1 MTTTADVI
9 VIGLG
14 AAGSAALYQLARA
27 GIRAIGIDRWHPPHA
42 MGSSHGET
50 RITRQAIGEGEVY
63 VPLVL
68 RSHEIWRELE
78 QETSQRLLE
87 ACGVLII
94 GAEGG
99 AAMHH
104 SRSGFV
110 LNTVA
115 AAQVHGIEHE
125 VLSIDETR
133 RRFPQFA
140 LTGDELVY
148 FEPGGGFVYP
158 ERCIAAQLAMAS
170 KLGACIV
177 TGAQVTALRETAGGV
192 AVEAGDTIYHA
203 DRVILAA
210 GAWTP
215 GLTDSPTLAPL
226 TLRRQVLHW
235 FAPERPQDFAVGTF
249 PAFIWLHGNHAEDS
263 FYGFPIP
270 DDLGHN
276 LVKVADENQ
285 TRATKDPDQ
294 LDRDVRPDEAAEM
307 HRDHLAG
314 RIPGLTLPPVRSA
327 ACLYTCAPDADFV
340 IGPRD
345 GSERI
350 TVVSACSG
358 HGFKHSAAVGEH
370 AVRLITKGPA
380 AAIAAFDPRRLAGSQ
395 LT

>member
-1 MTTTADVI
+1 MSNTADVI

-27 GIRAIGIDRWHPPHA
+27 GISAIGIDRWKPPHA

-50 RITRQAIGEGEVY
+50 RITRQAIGEGQVY

-78 QETSQRLLE
+78 RETGQRLFE

-110 LNTVA
+110 LNTIA
-115 AAQVHGIEHE
+115 AAQAHAIEHDI
-125 VLSIDETR
+125 LSIEETR
-133 RRFPQFA
+133 ARFPQFA
-140 LTGDELVY
+140 LSGDELVY

-158 ERCIAAQLAMAS
+158 ERCIAAQLAMAR
-170 KLGACIV
+170 KLGARME
-177 TGAQVTALRETAGGV
+177 TGSQVTAITETPGGVTVQAGG
-192 AVEAGDTIYHA
+192 ATYHA
-203 DRVILAA
+203 GNVILAG

-215 GLTDSPTLAPL
+215 GLVGSNGLAPL

-249 PAFIWLHGNHAEDS
+249 PAFIWLHGNHPEDS

-270 DDLGHN
+270 DDLGHA

-285 TRATKDPDQ
+285 SRAAADPDQ
-294 LDRDVRPDEAAEM
+294 LDRDVRPEEAAEM
-307 HRDHLAG
+307 HRDHLVG
-314 RIPGLTLPPVRSA
+314 RIPGLTLPQVRSA

-340 IGPRD
+340 IGPVD
-345 GSERI
+345 GMERI

-370 AVRLITKGPA
+370 AVRLITEGPA
-380 AAIAAFDPRRLAGSQ
+380 AAIPAFDPRRLSAMPQ
-395 LT
+395 P

>member
-1 MTTTADVI
+1 MNTNADVI
-9 VIGLG
+9 VVGLG

-27 GIRAIGIDRWHPPHA
+27 GISAIGIDRWEPPHA

-50 RITRQAIGEGEVY
+50 RITRQAIGEGQVY

-78 QETSQRLLE
+78 AETGQRLFE

-115 AAQVHGIEHE
+115 AAQAHGIEHE
-125 VLSIDETR
+125 VLSVEDTR

-158 ERCIAAQLAMAS
+158 ERCIAAQLAMAQR
-170 KLGACIV
+170 LGARMV
-177 TGAQVTALRETAGGV
+177 TGAQVTAITEVPDGV
-192 AVEAGDTIYHA
+192 AVTSGGLTYHA
-203 DRVILAA
+203 GRVILAA

-215 GLTDSPTLAPL
+215 GLAASPALAPL
-226 TLRRQVLHW
+226 ALRRQVLHW
-235 FAPERPQDFAVGTF
+235 FAPERPQDFAAGAF
-249 PAFIWLHGNHAEDS
+249 PAFIWLHGNHPEDS

-270 DDLGHN
+270 DDLGHS

-285 TRATKDPDQ
+285 TRAIRDPDH
-294 LDRDVRPDEAAEM
+294 LDREVQPHEAVEM
-307 HRDHLAG
+307 HRDHIAG
-314 RIPGLTLPPVRSA
+314 RIPGLALPAVRSA

-340 IGPRD
+340 IGPLD
-345 GSERI
+345 DNERI

-370 AVRLITKGPA
+370 AVRLITQGPA
-380 AAIAAFDPRRLAGSQ
+380 AAIPLFDTRRLAGGPPA
-395 LT
+395 

>member
-14 AAGSAALYQLARA
+14 AAGSAALYQLART
-27 GIRAIGIDRWHPPHA
+27 GISAIGIDRWDPPHA

-78 QETSQRLLE
+78 HETGERLLE
-87 ACGVLII
+87 TCGVLII

-115 AAQVHGIEHE
+115 AAQAHGIEHE
-125 VLSIDETR
+125 VLSIEDTR

-140 LTGDELVY
+140 LSGDELVY

-158 ERCIAAQLAMAS
+158 ERCIAAQLTLAR
-170 KLGACIV
+170 KLGARIV
-177 TGAQVTALRETAGGV
+177 TGAQVTAISEAAGGV
-192 AVEAGDTIYHA
+192 AVQAGGTTYHA
-203 DRVILAA
+203 DHVILAA

-215 GLTDSPTLAPL
+215 GLAPTPSLAPL

-249 PAFIWLHGNHAEDS
+249 PAFIWLHGSHPEDS

-270 DDLGHN
+270 EDLGHG

-285 TRATKDPDQ
+285 TRATIDPDQ
-294 LDRDVRPDEAAEM
+294 LNRDVRAEEAAEM
-307 HRDHLAG
+307 HRDHLAE

-340 IGPRD
+340 IGPLD
-345 GSERI
+345 GTERI

-370 AVRLITKGPA
+370 AMRLITEGPA
-380 AAIAAFDPRRLAGSQ
+380 AAIPAFDPRRLAGSK

>member
-1 MTTTADVI
+1 MSAAADVI
-9 VIGLG
+9 VVGLG

-27 GIRAIGIDRWHPPHA
+27 GISAIGIDRWEPPHA

-78 QETSQRLLE
+78 QDTGQRLLE

-115 AAQVHGIEHE
+115 AARAHGIDHE
-125 VLSIDETR
+125 VLSVQDTR

-148 FEPGGGFVYP
+148 LEPGGGFVYP
-158 ERCIAAQLAMAS
+158 ERCIAAQLAMAQR
-170 KLGACIV
+170 LGARMV
-177 TGAQVTALRETAGGV
+177 TGAQVTAITETQGGV
-192 AVEAGDTIYHA
+192 AVTAGGTTYPA
-203 DRVILAA
+203 GRVILAA

-215 GLTDSPTLAPL
+215 GLAGTPALAPL

-235 FAPERPQDFAVGTF
+235 FAPTRPQDFAVGAF
-249 PAFIWLHGNHAEDS
+249 PAFIWLHGNHSEDS

-270 DDLGHN
+270 NDLGHD

-285 TRATKDPDQ
+285 TRATADPDR
-294 LDRDVRPDEAAEM
+294 LDRAIGPDEAAVM
-307 HRDHLAG
+307 HRDHIAG
-314 RIPGLTLPPVRSA
+314 RIPGLALPPLRSA

-340 IGPRD
+340 IGPLD
-345 GSERI
+345 GSQRI

-358 HGFKHSAAVGEH
+358 HGFKHSAALGEH
-370 AVRLITKGPA
+370 AVRLITEGPA
-380 AAIAAFDPRRLAGSQ
+380 AAIPAFDPRRFAGSPPA
-395 LT
+395 

>member
-1 MTTTADVI
+1 MNTTADVI
-9 VIGLG
+9 VVGLG
-14 AAGSAALYQLARA
+14 AVGSAALYQLARA
-27 GIRAIGIDRWHPPHA
+27 GISAIGIDRWDPPHA

-63 VPLVL
+63 VPLVR

-78 QETSQRLLE
+78 QETGQHLLN

-99 AAMHH
+99 AALHH
-104 SRSGFV
+104 NRNGFV

-115 AAQVHGIEHE
+115 AAQAHGIEHE

-133 RRFPQFA
+133 HRFPQFA
-140 LTGDELVY
+140 LAGDELVY

-158 ERCIAAQLAMAS
+158 ERCISAQLAMAS
-170 KLGACIV
+170 KLGARMV
-177 TGAQVTALRETAGGV
+177 TGAQVTAINETPGGV
-192 AVEAGDTIYHA
+192 AVQAGGTTYHA
-203 DRVILAA
+203 GRLILAA

-215 GLTDSPTLAPL
+215 GLAATPTLAPL
-226 TLRRQVLHW
+226 ALRRQVLHW

-270 DDLGHN
+270 DDLGHS

-285 TRATKDPDQ
+285 TVAIADPDL
-294 LDRDVRPDEAAEM
+294 LDRYVRRGEAEEM

-327 ACLYTCAPDADFV
+327 ACVYTCSPDADFL
-340 IGPRD
+340 IGPLD
-345 GSERI
+345 GTERI

-370 AVRLITKGPA
+370 AVRLIKEGLD
-380 AAIAAFDPRRLAGSQ
+380 AAIPAFDPRRLAGSQ
-395 LT
+395 LI

>member
-1 MTTTADVI
+1 MSNSADVI

-14 AAGSAALYQLARA
+14 AAGSATLYQLARA
-27 GIRAIGIDRWHPPHA
+27 GISAIGIDRWEPPHA

-63 VPLVL
+63 VPLVM

-78 QETSQRLLE
+78 SETGQKLLE

-99 AAMHH
+99 AALHH
-104 SRSGFV
+104 NRSGFV

-115 AAQVHGIEHE
+115 AAKAHGIAHE
-125 VLSIDETR
+125 VLTVEETA
-133 RRFPQFA
+133 RRFPQLR

-158 ERCIAAQLAMAS
+158 ERCIAAQLSMATR
-170 KLGACIV
+170 LGARIV
-177 TGAQVTALRETAGGV
+177 TGTQVTAITETPGGV
-192 AVEAGDTIYHA
+192 AVQAGGTTFHA
-203 DRVILAA
+203 DRTILAA

-215 GLTDSPTLAPL
+215 GLAAGPALAPL
-226 TLRRQVLHW
+226 ALRRQVLHW
-235 FAPERPQDFAVGTF
+235 FAPERPQDFAVGAF

-270 DDLGHN
+270 DDLGHT

-285 TRATKDPDQ
+285 TRTTPDPDM
-294 LDRDVRPDEAAEM
+294 LEREVRAEEAQAM

-314 RIPGLTLPPVRSA
+314 RIPGLDLPPHRSA
-327 ACLYTCAPDADFV
+327 ACLYTCSPDADFV
-340 IGPRD
+340 IGPLD
-345 GSERI
+345 GTRRI

-370 AVRLITKGPA
+370 AMRLITEGPGA
-380 AAIAAFDPRRLAGSQ
+380 QIPAFDPRRLTGS
-395 LT
+395 LKP

>member
-1 MTTTADVI
+1 MSSTADVI
-9 VIGLG
+9 VVGLG

-27 GIRAIGIDRWHPPHA
+27 GISAVGIDRWDPPHA

-78 QETSQRLLE
+78 QETGERLLE
-87 ACGVLII
+87 TCGVLII

-115 AAQVHGIEHE
+115 AAQAHGIEHE
-125 VLSIDETR
+125 VLSIEDTR

-140 LTGDELVY
+140 LSGDELVY

-158 ERCIAAQLAMAS
+158 ERCIAAQLTLAR
-170 KLGACIV
+170 KLGARIV
-177 TGAQVTALRETAGGV
+177 TGAQVTAISEAAGGV
-192 AVEAGDTIYHA
+192 AVQAGGTTYHA
-203 DRVILAA
+203 DHVILAA

-215 GLTDSPTLAPL
+215 SLAPTLALAPL

-235 FAPERPQDFAVGTF
+235 FAPERPRDFAVGTL
-249 PAFIWLHGNHAEDS
+249 PAFIWLHGKHAEDS

-270 DDLGHN
+270 DDLGHG

-285 TRATKDPDQ
+285 TRATADPDE
-294 LDRDVRPDEAAEM
+294 LDREVRAGEAAEM

-340 IGPRD
+340 IGPLD
-345 GSERI
+345 GTERI

-370 AVRLITKGPA
+370 AVRLIIEGPA

>member
-14 AAGSAALYQLARA
+14 AAGSAALYQLART
-27 GIRAIGIDRWHPPHA
+27 GISAIGIDRWEPPHA

-78 QETSQRLLE
+78 HETGQRLLE

-115 AAQVHGIEHE
+115 AAKAHGIAHE

-177 TGAQVTALRETAGGV
+177 TGAQVTAIRETAGGV

-215 GLTDSPTLAPL
+215 GLTDSPALAPL

-285 TRATKDPDQ
+285 TRATADPDL
-294 LDRDVRPDEAAEM
+294 LDREVRPDEADEM
-307 HRDHLAG
+307 HHDHIAG
-314 RIPGLTLPPVRSA
+314 RIPGLALPPVRSA

-340 IGPRD
+340 IGPLD
-345 GSERI
+345 GSQRI

-370 AVRLITKGPA
+370 AVRLITEGPA
-380 AAIAAFDPRRLAGSQ
+380 AAIPTFDPRRLGKSTPA
-395 LT
+395 

>member
-1 MTTTADVI
+1 MNTAADVI

-27 GIRAIGIDRWHPPHA
+27 GISAIGIDRWDPPHA

-63 VPLVL
+63 VPLVQ

-78 QETSQRLLE
+78 AETGERLLN

-99 AAMHH
+99 AALHH
-104 SRSGFV
+104 NRNGFV

-115 AAQVHGIEHE
+115 AAKAHGIEHE
-125 VLSIDETR
+125 VLSVDETR

-140 LTGDELVY
+140 LAGDELVY

-158 ERCIAAQLAMAS
+158 ERCIAAQLAMAER
-170 KLGACIV
+170 LGAQKV
-177 TGAQVTALRETAGGV
+177 TGAQVTAIEETASGV
-192 AVEAGDTIYHA
+192 AVRAGGTTYHA

-215 GLTDSPTLAPL
+215 GLAATPTLAPL
-226 TLRRQVLHW
+226 ALRRQVLHW

-270 DDLGHN
+270 DDLGHD

-285 TRATKDPDQ
+285 TTSLANPD
-294 LDRDVRPDEAAEM
+294 LLTRDVHPDEAAQM

-314 RIPGLTLPPVRSA
+314 RLPGLALPPVRSA
-327 ACLYTCAPDADFV
+327 ACLYTCSPDADFV
-340 IGPRD
+340 IGPVDERQ
-345 GSERI
+345 RI

-370 AVRLITKGPA
+370 AVRLIMEGPE
-380 AAIAAFDPRRLAGSQ
+380 AAIPAFDPRRLSTRTAS
-395 LT
+395 

>member
-1 MTTTADVI
+1 MNTTADVI

-14 AAGSAALYQLARA
+14 AVGSAALYQLARA
-27 GIRAIGIDRWHPPHA
+27 GISAIGIDRWQPPHA

-63 VPLVL
+63 VPLVR

-78 QETSQRLLE
+78 AETGQRLLN

-99 AAMHH
+99 AALHH
-104 SRSGFV
+104 NRNGFV

-115 AAQVHGIEHE
+115 AAKAHGIEHE

-133 RRFPQFA
+133 RRFPQFE

-158 ERCIAAQLAMAS
+158 ERCIAAQLAMAER
-170 KLGACIV
+170 LGARTV
-177 TGAQVTALRETAGGV
+177 MGAQVTAIDETASGV
-192 AVEAGDTIYHA
+192 AVRAEGTTYHA

-215 GLTDSPTLAPL
+215 GLAGTPALAPL
-226 TLRRQVLHW
+226 KLRRQVLHW
-235 FAPERPQDFAVGTF
+235 FAPERPQDFAVGSF
-249 PAFIWLHGNHAEDS
+249 PAFIWLHGNGAEDS

-270 DDLGHN
+270 DDLGHA

-285 TRATKDPDQ
+285 TTAITDPDA
-294 LDRDVRPDEAAEM
+294 LDREVQAEEAAKM

-314 RIPGLTLPPVRSA
+314 RLPGLALPPLRSA
-327 ACLYTCAPDADFV
+327 ACLYTCSPDADFV
-340 IGPRD
+340 IGFPDERQ
-345 GSERI
+345 RI
-350 TVVSACSG
+350 TLVSACSG

-370 AVRLITKGPA
+370 AVRLIVEGNS
-380 AAIAAFDPRRLAGSQ
+380 AAIPAFDPRRLSTSAAS
-395 LT
+395 

>member
-115 AAQVHGIEHE
+115 AAQAHGIEHE
-125 VLSIDETR
+125 VMSIDETR

-177 TGAQVTALRETAGGV
+177 TGAQVTALRETASGV

-215 GLTDSPTLAPL
+215 GLTASPALAPL

-294 LDRDVRPDEAAEM
+294 LDRDVRPGEAAEM

-370 AVRLITKGPA
+370 AVRLITEGPA

>member
-1 MTTTADVI
+1 MSRTADVI

-14 AAGSAALYQLARA
+14 AAGSATLYQLARA
-27 GIRAIGIDRWHPPHA
+27 GISAIGIDRWNPPHA

-50 RITRQAIGEGEVY
+50 RITRQAIGEGNVY

-78 QETSQRLLE
+78 RETGQRLFE

-115 AAQVHGIEHE
+115 AAQAHGIEHD
-125 VLSIDETR
+125 VLSIEDTR
-133 RRFPQFA
+133 ARFPQFR
-140 LTGDELVY
+140 LSGDELVY

-158 ERCIAAQLAMAS
+158 ERCIAAQLAMAH
-170 KLGACIV
+170 KLGARVV
-177 TGAQVTALRETAGGV
+177 TGSQVTAITETARGV
-192 AVEAGDTIYHA
+192 AVQAGATTYHA
-203 DRVILAA
+203 DRAILAA

-215 GLTDSPTLAPL
+215 GLADSPTLAPL

-235 FAPERPQDFAVGTF
+235 FAPERPQEFAVGAF
-249 PAFIWLHGNHAEDS
+249 PAFIWLHGHHAEDS

-270 DDLGHN
+270 DDLGHS

-285 TRATKDPDQ
+285 TRATADPDQ
-294 LDRDVRPDEAAEM
+294 LDRDVRPEEAAEM

-327 ACLYTCAPDADFV
+327 ACLYTCAPDADFA
-340 IGPRD
+340 IGPLD
-345 GSERI
+345 GKRRI

-370 AVRLITKGPA
+370 AVRWITHGPA
-380 AAIAAFDPRRLAGSQ
+380 AAIPAFDPRRFAGS
-395 LT
+395 LPA

>member
-9 VIGLG
+9 VVGLG
-14 AAGSAALYQLARA
+14 AAGSAALYQFVRA
-27 GIRAIGIDRWHPPHA
+27 GISAIGIDRWEPPHA

-78 QETSQRLLE
+78 QETGKKLFE

-115 AAQVHGIEHE
+115 AAQAHGIAHE
-125 VLSIDETR
+125 VLSTAETR
-133 RRFPQFA
+133 HRFPQFA
-140 LTGDELVY
+140 LTGDELIY
-148 FEPGGGFVYP
+148 FELGGGFVYP
-158 ERCIAAQLAMAS
+158 ERCIAAQLIMARN
-170 KLGACIV
+170 LGARIV
-177 TGAQVTALRETAGGV
+177 TGSQVTAIKETKGGV
-192 AVEAGDTIYHA
+192 EVQAGTTTYNAGH
-203 DRVILAA
+203 VILAA

-215 GLTDSPTLAPL
+215 GLAATPSLDQLS
-226 TLRRQVLHW
+226 LRRQVLHW

-270 DDLGHN
+270 GDLGHS

-285 TRATKDPDQ
+285 TRAINDPDH
-294 LDRDVRPDEAAEM
+294 LDRDVQPHEAAEM
-307 HRDHLAG
+307 YRDHIAG
-314 RIPGLTLPPVRSA
+314 RIPGLCLPPVRSA

-340 IGPRD
+340 VGQTD
-345 GSERI
+345 GAQRI

-358 HGFKHSAAVGEH
+358 HGFKHSAALGEH
-370 AVRLITKGPA
+370 AVRLIMEGRS
-380 AAIAAFDPRRLAGSQ
+380 AAIPAFDPRRFDAIARP
-395 LT
+395 

>member
-1 MTTTADVI
+1 MTTTAAVI

-276 LVKVADENQ
+276 FVKVADENQ
-285 TRATKDPDQ
+285 TRATKDPNQ
-294 LDRDVRPDEAAEM
+294 LDRDVRPGEAAEM

-314 RIPGLTLPPVRSA
+314 RISGLSLPPVRSA

>member
-115 AAQVHGIEHE
+115 AAKAHGIAHE

-177 TGAQVTALRETAGGV
+177 TGAQVTAIRETAGGV

-215 GLTDSPTLAPL
+215 GLTASPALAPL

-235 FAPERPQDFAVGTF
+235 FAPERPQDFGVGTF

-294 LDRDVRPDEAAEM
+294 LYRDVRPGEAAEM

-370 AVRLITKGPA
+370 AVRLITEGPS